1 MKFFHISDLHL
12 GKRAYEFS
20 FLEDQAYILDQIVSL
35 AAREKPDALLIAGD
49 IYDKSAPPA
58 EAVALLDDFFAR
70 LSGLG
75 QKTVVISG
83 NHDSAERVAFAG
95 RLVRASG
102 VYLSPVYAGTVA
114 PITLEDAFG
123 AVDVFLLPFLKPA
136 SVRRFYPMEDLPTT
150 SAAIAC
156 AIAHMPIDPSRRNVL
171 VAHQFVAGGQLCDS
185 EEFAVGD
192 ADNVAPEVFAPF
204 DYVALGHLHGAQNA
218 QGERVR
224 YCGSP
229 LKYSFSEARQQKSL
243 TVAELGEKG
252 ALRVST
258 RPLTPRRDLCEI
270 RGTLQ
275 EVTSRA
281 FYETV
286 DAQAYMHVVLTDGE
300 DVPGALA
307 RLRAVYPSLMRV
319 SRDTRAARAPGQLPG
334 PETVEAQSPLE
345 LFAAFYAQRNG
356 VPLSGAQRG
365 ILQKLIA
372 DIWEDEG
379 CGQ

>member
-1 MKFFHISDLHL
+1 M
-12 GKRAYEFS
+12 
-20 FLEDQAYILDQIVSL
+20 
-35 AAREKPDALLIAGD
+35 
-49 IYDKSAPPA
+49 
-58 EAVALLDDFFAR
+58 
-70 LSGLG
+70 
-75 QKTVVISG
+75 
-83 NHDSAERVAFAG
+83 AFAG

-307 RLRAVYPSLMRV
+307 RPARSLSQPDARFPRYPGGSRTWAV
-319 SRDTRAARAPGQLPG
+319 ARAGNG
-334 PETVEAQSPLE
+334 GGAVAAGTVRGVLCAAQWRAPVRRAEGHS
-345 LFAAFYAQRNG
+345 A
-356 VPLSGAQRG
+356 
-365 ILQKLIA
+365 KA
-372 DIWEDEG
+372 DREHLG
-379 CGQ
+379 G

>member
-1 MKFFHISDLHL
+1 MKLFHLSDLHL
-12 GKRAYEFS
+12 GKRVYECS
-20 FLEDQAYILDQIVSL
+20 FLEDQAYILEQILSL

-49 IYDKSAPPA
+49 IYDKSTPSA

-70 LSGLG
+70 LSQMG
-75 QKTVVISG
+75 QKTFVISG

-102 VYLSPVYAGTVA
+102 IYLSPVYAGTVA
-114 PITLEDAFG
+114 PIALEDAFG
-123 AVDVFLLPFLKPA
+123 AVDIFLLPFLKPA
-136 SVRRFYPMEDLPTT
+136 SVRRFYPLDDIPTT

-156 AIAHMPIDPSRRNVL
+156 AIAHMPIDSSRRNVL
-171 VAHQFVAGGQLCDS
+171 LAHQFVAGGQLCDS

-192 ADNVAPEVFAPF
+192 ADNVSPEVFAPF

-218 QGERVR
+218 RGERVR

-229 LKYSFSEARQQKSL
+229 LKYSFSEAGQQKSL
-243 TVAELGEKG
+243 TVVEMGEKG
-252 ALRVST
+252 VLRVST

-270 RGTLQ
+270 RGTLA

-281 FYETV
+281 FYEAV
-286 DAQAYMHVVLTDGE
+286 DAQAYMHVVLTDRE

-307 RLRAVYPSLMRV
+307 RLRAVYPNLLRV
-319 SRDTRAARAPGQLPG
+319 SRDNRSARTQGQLPELEVG
-334 PETVEAQSPLE
+334 MAQSPLE
-345 LFAAFYAQRNG
+345 LFAAFYEQRNG
-356 VPLSGAQRG
+356 VSLSGAQRE
-365 ILQKLIA
+365 ILQNLIA
-372 DIWEDEG
+372 GIWEGEG